1 MMPVSWDRGASGE
14 TRMNTSVLLRWAAG
28 AGFAGMLALSLAGT
42 GAAAPVLSSTAE
54 VKSAAATQAIDARWR
69 RWGWRRSYF
78 IGSAYGYGRWYRNS
92 GCQIPGG
99 YYRPNACW

>member
-1 MMPVSWDRGASGE
+1 MPVSWDRGASGE
-14 TRMNTSVLLRWAAG
+14 THMNTSVLLRWAAG

-42 GAAAPVLSSTAE
+42 AAAAPVLSSTAE

-78 IGSAYGYGRWYRNS
+78 IGSAYGYGRWYRTS
-92 GCQIPGG
+92 CGTADCV
-99 YYRPNACW
+99 

>member
-1 MMPVSWDRGASGE
+1 MMPVLWDRGASGE
-14 TRMNTSVLLRWAAG
+14 THMNASVLLRLAAG
-28 AGFAGMLALSLAGT
+28 AGLAGMLALSLAGT
-42 GAAAPVLSSTAE
+42 VAAAPVLSSTAE

-69 RWGWRRSYF
+69 RWGWRHSYF

-99 YYRPNACW
+99 YSRPNACW